1 MLAYFTAKGSLL
13 PYMEEITMETHDAM
27 NEEIGLVG
35 RMIRLFTDPAE
46 TFEAVRIRR
55 SWHDWVIPTLLTA
68 VVATVCAQITMPLLM
83 EQQQEAVEKHMRA
96 NEATMTKAEIE
107 QHREIM
113 EKMEGITS
121 ATTLVMTPVSVFVM
135 VFVISGLVLLVGR
148 FIMGGELTYGQ
159 VLACEGYISLLLVL
173 QAVVLTPIR
182 IAKESVLIMLG
193 PGLFF
198 NNDALTGVT
207 GRMLAMVDIFVLW
220 QVVLGAVAL
229 TVLTRG
235 SFGKALGSMVGL
247 WVVFLVIFGAINN
260 FMGAGG

>member
-1 MLAYFTAKGSLL
+1 
-13 PYMEEITMETHDAM
+13 
-27 NEEIGLVG
+27 
-35 RMIRLFTDPAE
+35 
-46 TFEAVRIRR
+46 
-55 SWHDWVIPTLLTA
+55 
-68 VVATVCAQITMPLLM
+68 
-83 EQQQEAVEKHMRA
+83 
-96 NEATMTKAEIE
+96 
-107 QHREIM
+107 
-113 EKMEGITS
+113 MEGITS

-159 VLACEGYISLLLVL
+159 VLACEGYISLILVL

-220 QVVLGAVAL
+220 QVILGAVAL

-235 SFGKALGSMVGL
+235 SFGKALGSMLGL
-247 WVVFLVIFGAINN
+247 WGVYLVIIGAITN
-260 FMGAGG
+260 MSAGG

>member
-1 MLAYFTAKGSLL
+1 
-13 PYMEEITMETHDAM
+13 
-27 NEEIGLVG
+27 
-35 RMIRLFTDPAE
+35 
-46 TFEAVRIRR
+46 
-55 SWHDWVIPTLLTA
+55 
-68 VVATVCAQITMPLLM
+68 
-83 EQQQEAVEKHMRA
+83 
-96 NEATMTKAEIE
+96 
-107 QHREIM
+107 
-113 EKMEGITS
+113 MEGITS

-159 VLACEGYISLLLVL
+159 VLACEGYISLILVL